1 MEHSSINY
9 DIVYNNYTRQI
20 KSMKVGH
27 IGRTG
32 IKKIAKPV
40 LLLALIKGIE
50 SGVFTVNRIEYE
62 AIAEIYESVFKQ
74 YADMAKQSEY
84 TPPFH
89 PFYHLHTSRFWH
101 LNPLTPHAAVS
112 TSSASAA
119 WLHNNVDCA
128 YIDQSLWNL
137 LQQKDYRRRLAEFIV
152 ENNIKTATASSRK
165 ILRMFLNWLVAI

>member
-1 MEHSSINY
+1 MEHSSVNY

-50 SGVFTVNRIEYE
+50 SGVFTVNRIEYDT
-62 AIAEIYESVFKQ
+62 IAEIYKSVFLQ
-74 YADMAKQSEY
+74 YADMAKQSEH
-84 TPPFH
+84 TPPYH
-89 PFYHLHTSRFWH
+89 PFYHLHTSKFWH
-101 LNPLTPHAAVS
+101 LSPLSPHAAIS

-119 WLHNNVDCA
+119 WLHNNVEYA
-128 YIDQSLWNL
+128 YVDTNLWNL
-137 LQQKDYRRRLAEFIV
+137 LQQKHYRRLLAEFIV
-152 ENNIKTATASSRK
+152 ENNIKTATASSRNL
-165 ILRMFLNWLVAI
+165 LRMLLNWLMAI

>member
-1 MEHSSINY
+1 MGNPSIDY
-9 DIVYNNYTRQI
+9 EIAYRNYTQQI

-62 AIAEIYESVFKQ
+62 AIAEIYENVFRQ
-74 YADMAKQSEY
+74 YASMAKQSEY

-89 PFYHLHTSRFWH
+89 PFYHLHTSQFWH
-101 LNPLTPHAAVS
+101 LNPLSPHAAVS

-119 WLHNNVDCA
+119 WLHNNVEYA
-128 YIDQSLWNL
+128 YVDTNLWELL
-137 LQQKDYRRRLAEFIV
+137 LQKHYRRLLAEFIV
-152 ENNIKTATASSRK
+152 ENNIKTATASSRT

>member
-9 DIVYNNYTRQI
+9 DIVYSNYARQI

-50 SGVFTVNRIEYE
+50 SGVFTMNRIEYDT
-62 AIAEIYESVFKQ
+62 IAEIYESVFKQ
-74 YADMAKQSEY
+74 YADMARQSEH

-89 PFYHLHTSRFWH
+89 PFYHMRSSQFWH
-101 LNPLTPHAAVS
+101 LNPLSPHSATSTP
-112 TSSASAA
+112 SASAA

-128 YIDQSLWNL
+128 YVDASLWNM

-152 ENNIKTATASSRK
+152 ENNIKTASASSRK
-165 ILRMFLNWLVAI
+165 MLRMFLNWLVAI

>member
-9 DIVYNNYTRQI
+9 DIVYNNYARQI

-62 AIAEIYESVFKQ
+62 AIAEIYESVFRQ
-74 YADMAKQSEY
+74 VTIRLYLPNDSHIVVSNQPHDRAKRPECRF
-84 TPPFH
+84 TPIGTKA
-89 PFYHLHTSRFWH
+89 L
-101 LNPLTPHAAVS
+101 VS
-112 TSSASAA
+112 WRERS
-119 WLHNNVDCA
+119 
-128 YIDQSLWNL
+128 Y
-137 LQQKDYRRRLAEFIV
+137 QQ
-152 ENNIKTATASSRK
+152 T
-165 ILRMFLNWLVAI
+165 

>member
-9 DIVYNNYTRQI
+9 DIVYNNYARQI

-84 TPPFH
+84 TPP
-89 PFYHLHTSRFWH
+89 T
-101 LNPLTPHAAVS
+101 
-112 TSSASAA
+112 
-119 WLHNNVDCA
+119 
-128 YIDQSLWNL
+128 
-137 LQQKDYRRRLAEFIV
+137 RRVYCRE
-152 ENNIKTATASSRK
+152 
-165 ILRMFLNWLVAI
+165 